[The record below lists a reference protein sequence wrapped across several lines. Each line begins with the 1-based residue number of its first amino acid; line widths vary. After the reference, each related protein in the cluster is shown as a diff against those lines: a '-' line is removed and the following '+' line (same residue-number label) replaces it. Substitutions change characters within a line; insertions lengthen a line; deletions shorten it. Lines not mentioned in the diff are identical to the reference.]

1 MLFNSFAFAMFL
13 PVVFIIYWVLPKKF
27 QWIVI
32 LISSY
37 YFYMSWNVKYVFLIL
52 LTTMVSYVTAVLL
65 EKRGEQSI
73 KKAVPGSSVFCMSK
87 CFILFQIF

>member
-13 PVVFIIYWVLPKKF
+13 PVVFIIYWALPKKF

-52 LTTMVSYVTAVLL
+52 LTTLVSYVTAVLL
-65 EKRGEQSI
+65 EKEE
-73 KKAVPGSSVFCMSK
+73 SSRLRK
-87 CFILFQIF
+87 LYLTT